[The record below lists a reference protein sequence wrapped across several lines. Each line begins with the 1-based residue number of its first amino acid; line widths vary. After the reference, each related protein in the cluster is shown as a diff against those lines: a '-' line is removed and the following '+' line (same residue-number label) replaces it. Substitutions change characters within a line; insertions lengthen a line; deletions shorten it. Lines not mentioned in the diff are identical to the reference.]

1 MRFQTRWVATA
12 AAVASLVSGAALA
25 SGALDAS
32 LALQKQITRAAA
44 DSQKTVDNLAEQKAD
59 MAGEYKALLQRI
71 DSLKVYNAQLRDMV
85 KNQTSE
91 MGVIKQQ
98 IASVDETEKGVAPLM
113 LQMVDTLD
121 QFVKLD
127 IPFLPEERAKR
138 VQKLRTNLQRAD
150 ITTAEKYRQ
159 ILEAYTVEM
168 DYGNSIEAYQGQVGS
183 EGNERT
189 VDFLRW
195 GRLAL
200 IYQTLDGHDTF
211 AWDNEAKDWKKLS
224 DEFAKPVKDAIG
236 MTPQRN
242 QKTKDLVKL
251 PITAAVEVQ

>member
-1 MRFQTRWVATA
+1 MPMRFQTRWVVAATA
-12 AAVASLVSGAALA
+12 AASLVSGAALA

-44 DSQKTVDNLAEQKAD
+44 DSQKTIDNLAEQKAD
-59 MAGEYKALLQRI
+59 MAGEYKSLLQRI

-85 KNQTSE
+85 KSQTTE
-91 MGVIKQQ
+91 MGSMKQE
-98 IASVDETEKGVAPLM
+98 IASVDDTEKGIAPLM
-113 LQMVDTLD
+113 QQMVDTLD

-127 IPFLPEERAKR
+127 LPFLQEERAKR

-168 DYGNSIEAYQGQVGS
+168 DYGTSIEAYQAKL
-183 EGNERT
+183 EGEERT

-195 GRLAL
+195 GRTAL
-200 IYQTLDGHDTF
+200 MYQTLDGNDSYV
-211 AWDNEAKDWKKLS
+211 WDNDARSWQKLG
-224 DEFAKPVKDAIG
+224 DEYRTAITQG
-236 MTPQRN
+236 LRMARN
-242 QKTKDLVKL
+242 QAGKDLLNL
-251 PITAAVEVQ
+251 PIKAAVEAQ